1 MKTDQQATPREL
13 WCAEEKTVNE
23 NFSAIFQA
31 NAAFVEEMFIKYREN
46 PMSVSEGW
54 RAYFEGFHEGFE
66 TAVRIR
72 PDESQHNG
80 YLNGNGHAHTQRE
93 DFYASQE
100 QIQFEQRTAEL
111 VQAYCLFGHLQ
122 ADLNPLQ
129 KNLNK
134 HNALE
139 LSSFGF
145 TEQDFSRETAAG
157 LRLGLPTMSL
167 SALLDKLNSLFCS
180 TVAVEFEH
188 IADPSERKFLY
199 ASLKNLDEKPDS
211 ATRLE
216 LYKELAMADALEKTI
231 ATKFIGKKRF
241 SIEGADAQITALE
254 SIFDCGAQL
263 GAKEFPVA
271 MAHRGRLNILV
282 NCIKKPAE
290 QLFAEFEGTPHDG
303 LEGDGDVKYH
313 GGYESERT
321 TRSGRPIRVSL
332 SFNPSHLE
340 FVDCVVLGE
349 ARAAQ
354 QLYHNGDVKA
364 VLPVVLHG
372 DAAFSGQGV
381 VYETLQM
388 MKLDGYSVGGTIHII
403 ANNQIGFTTNPKDS
417 RSGLTVAEIAKT
429 VQAPIFHVNA
439 DDVERLHAVM
449 KTATEFRQKFGKD
462 VVIELVCFRRHGHN
476 ETDEP
481 RFTQPTLYKW
491 VDAKAAPYQTYSEQ
505 LAITESGNPL
515 FSSDALSEI
524 YAATKA
530 EMNAAYDRVKAE
542 KILLQNNQPHRGFE
556 SLRRHVS
563 SDEMLTPFT
572 HPVSD
577 DKLKDLAGKLI
588 DVPSDFQPNAKLS
601 RIILGERKA
610 MLEENKRIDWG
621 FAELLAYASLLDE
634 GFSVRLSG
642 QDARRGTFSHR
653 HATLIDSETAQQF
666 TSLKSCEQKDA
677 KIEIWDSLLSETA
690 AMGFEYGYAT
700 QHSKSL
706 VVWEAQFGDFGN
718 GAQVIIDQ
726 FVVSGESKWS
736 QTQALVLLLPHG
748 FEGQGPEHSSARL
761 ERFLQMAAQGNI
773 QVCYFSNA
781 KQLFHALRRQVL
793 RDFRKPL
800 VVMTPKSFLRN
811 PRASTSFAELAEGCF
826 EEVLADPRDHLKSDK
841 VSRVILCTGKIAHD
855 ALDAA
860 EKPNQNFKT
869 ETTAIVRIEQ
879 LHPFPAQ
886 KLEELLKTYPK
897 AQFFGWAQEEPRNM
911 GAATFILPKIE
922 TVLNKVNSKARLSYI
937 GRSERGSPAV
947 GLEKRHVKEQQQLIE
962 AVWSASESVEV

>member
-1 MKTDQQATPREL
+1 M
-13 WCAEEKTVNE
+13 NE

-31 NAAFVEEMFIKYREN
+31 NAAFVEEMFLKYREN

-66 TAVRIR
+66 TAVRLK
-72 PDESQHNG
+72 PAETHTNG
-80 YLNGNGHAHTQRE
+80 HVNGNGNGHAHSQAGE
-93 DFYASQE
+93 FYASQE
-100 QIQFEQRTAEL
+100 QIAFEQKTAEL
-111 VQAYCLFGHLQ
+111 VHAYCLFGHLQ
-122 ADLNPLQ
+122 GNLNPLH
-129 KNLNK
+129 KNTNS
-134 HNALE
+134 HAALE

-145 TEQDFSRETAAG
+145 SEQELFRETSAG
-157 LRLGLPTMSL
+157 SKLGLPTMSL
-167 SALLDKLNSLFCS
+167 SALLDRLNELFCS

-188 IADPSERKFLY
+188 IADPIERKFLY
-199 ASLKNLDEKPDS
+199 AAMPRLNETPDS
-211 ATRLE
+211 VTRME
-216 LYKELAMADALEKTI
+216 LYKELVQADALEKTI

-254 SIFDCGAQL
+254 TIFDVGAQL

-282 NCIKKPAE
+282 NSIKKPIE

-313 GGYESERT
+313 GGYQAQRT
-321 TRSGRPIRVSL
+321 TRSGHPIRVSL

-354 QLYHNGDVKA
+354 KLYHNGNMQA
-364 VLPVVLHG
+364 VLPIVLHG

-388 MKLDGYSVGGTIHII
+388 MKLDGYAVGGTIHIV
-403 ANNQIGFTTNPKDS
+403 ANNQVGFTTNPRDS

-429 VQAPIFHVNA
+429 IQAPIFHVNG
-439 DDVERLHAVM
+439 DDTERLHAVM
-449 KTATEFRQKFGKD
+449 KIATEFRQTFKKD
-462 VVIELVCFRRHGHN
+462 VVIEIVCFRRHGHN

-481 RFTQPTLYKW
+481 RFTQPTLYKL
-491 VDAKAAPYQTYSEQ
+491 VDAKAAPYQTYSEKLTALGSAEPQ
-505 LAITESGNPL
+505 
-515 FSSDALSEI
+515 FSSEALAEI

-530 EMNAAYDRVKAE
+530 AMNAAYDRVKAE
-542 KILLQNNQPHRGFE
+542 KILLKHNQPHRGFE
-556 SLRRHVS
+556 ELRRHVS
-563 SDEMLTPFT
+563 DEEMLKPFSQ
-572 HPVSD
+572 PVSIE
-577 DKLKDLAGKLI
+577 KLKNLASKLI
-588 DVPSDFQPNAKLS
+588 DVPSDFHPNAKLA

-610 MLEENKRIDWG
+610 MLEESKRIDWG
-621 FAELLAYASLLDE
+621 FAELLAYASLLDQ

-653 HATLIDSETAQQF
+653 HATLIDSETAQHF
-666 TSLKSCEQKDA
+666 TSLKNCEQSDA
-677 KIEIWDSLLSETA
+677 TIEIWDSLLSETA
-690 AMGFEYGYAT
+690 AMGYEYGYAT

-736 QTQALVLLLPHG
+736 QTQSLVLLLPHG

-811 PRASTSFAELAEGCF
+811 PRASASFSELSEGTF
-826 EEVLADPRDHLKSDK
+826 EEVLADPREELKADK
-841 VSRVILCTGKIAHD
+841 VTRVIMCTGKIAHD

-860 EKPNQNFKT
+860 EKPSDKMKT
-869 ETTAIVRIEQ
+869 EHTAIVRIEQ
-879 LHPFPAQ
+879 LNPFPAQ
-886 KLEELLKTYPK
+886 QLEKLLRSFPK
-897 AQFFGWAQEEPRNM
+897 AQFFAWAQEEPRNM
-911 GAATFILPKIE
+911 GAASFILSKIE
-922 TVLNKVNSKARLSYI
+922 SVLSKLSPKAELNYI

-947 GLEKRHVKEQQQLIE
+947 GLEKRHIKEQQQLVE
-962 AVWSASESVEV
+962 AIWSAQASKEV

>member
-1 MKTDQQATPREL
+1 M
-13 WCAEEKTVNE
+13 NE

-31 NAAFVEEMFIKYREN
+31 NAAFVEEMFLKYRAN

-66 TAVRIR
+66 TAVKLK
-72 PDESQHNG
+72 PDDSDMNERVNG
-80 YLNGNGHAHTQRE
+80 NGNGHAHIQAG

-100 QIQFEQRTAEL
+100 QIAFEQKAAEL

-122 ADLNPLQ
+122 ANLNPLH
-129 KNLNK
+129 KSTEK
-134 HNALE
+134 HAALE
-139 LSSFGF
+139 LTSFGF
-145 TEQDFSRETAAG
+145 SDQDLSRETSAG
-157 LRLGLPTMSL
+157 SKLGLPALSL
-167 SALLDKLNSLFCS
+167 SALIDKLNDLFCS

-188 IADPSERKFLY
+188 IADPTERKYLY
-199 ASLKNLDEKPDS
+199 AVLPQLNETPDS
-211 ATRLE
+211 KTRLE
-216 LYKELAMADALEKTI
+216 LYKELVQADALEKTI

-241 SIEGADAQITALE
+241 SIEGADAQVTALE
-254 SIFDCGAQL
+254 SIFDVGAQM

-282 NCIKKPAE
+282 NCIKKPIE

-313 GGYESERT
+313 GGYQAERT
-321 TRSGRPIRVSL
+321 TRSGHPIRVSL

-354 QLYHNGDVKA
+354 KLYHDENMQA
-364 VLPVVLHG
+364 VLPIVLHG

-388 MKLDGYSVGGTIHII
+388 MKLDGYAVGGTIHII
-403 ANNQIGFTTNPKDS
+403 ANNQVGFTTNPCDS

-429 VQAPIFHVNA
+429 VQAPIFHVNG
-439 DDVERLHAVM
+439 DDFERLHAVM
-449 KTATEFRQKFGKD
+449 KIATEFRQTFKKD
-462 VVIELVCFRRHGHN
+462 VVIEIVCFRRHGHN

-481 RFTQPTLYKW
+481 RFTQPTLYKL
-491 VDAKAAPYQTYSEQ
+491 VDAKAAPYQTYSEKLIAAEGAQ
-505 LAITESGNPL
+505 PPFNSEALA
-515 FSSDALSEI
+515 DI
-524 YAATKA
+524 YSVTKA
-530 EMNAAYDRVKAE
+530 EMNAAYDRVKSE
-542 KILLQNNQPHRGFE
+542 KILLQNNKPHRGFE

-563 SDEMLTPFT
+563 NEEMLKPFSQ
-572 HPVSD
+572 PVGIET
-577 DKLKDLAGKLI
+577 LKNLAAKLI
-588 DVPSDFQPNAKLS
+588 DVPSDFKPNVKLG

-610 MLEENKRIDWG
+610 MLEESKRIDWG

-666 TSLKSCEQKDA
+666 TSLKNCEKSGST
-677 KIEIWDSLLSETA
+677 IEIWDSLLSETA

-700 QHSKSL
+700 QHSKAL

-736 QTQALVLLLPHG
+736 QTQSLVLLLPHG

-811 PRASTSFAELAEGCF
+811 PRASTSFSELAEGSF
-826 EEVLADPRDHLKSDK
+826 EEVLADPREGLKSDK
-841 VSRVILCTGKIAHD
+841 VTRVIMCTGKIAHD
-855 ALDAA
+855 ALDSA
-860 EKPNQNFKT
+860 EKTSEELKT
-869 ETTAIVRIEQ
+869 GNTAIIRIEQ
-879 LHPFPAQ
+879 LHPFPSQ
-886 KLEELLKTYPK
+886 QLEKLLRNYPK
-897 AQFFGWAQEEPRNM
+897 AQYFAWAQEEPRNM
-911 GAATFILPKIE
+911 GAATFVIPKIE
-922 TVLNKVNSKARLSYI
+922 QVLSKLASKAKLNYI

-947 GLEKRHVKEQQQLIE
+947 GLEKRHVKEQQQLVNAI
-962 AVWSASESVEV
+962 WTASQTTEI